1 MTGADNLIIKGEFSI
16 DEAGTVT
23 GIAWPFDTVDTQG
36 DRIEKGAFKFA
47 ADVPMFMEHQEG
59 AIGIWD
65 SFKETDAGLEVT
77 GRLFLESSRAARA
90 AYDKLRK
97 GLIDGLSV
105 SGIVTA
111 ARMIADGVRSITD
124 TRILEISLCRRPV
137 NPGAR
142 VTIVKSLN
150 EEENMKPEEIQN
162 EPETNSDPVATPDE
176 LKLLK
181 ARMDAI
187 EAKASRLRGVNN
199 NNASADNDNEE
210 VKAFFDGLRS
220 TGIQKALTTAT
231 GASLIPSALMNKVI
245 VKLMAQSPVR
255 RFANVITV
263 EGPSIEVPSLV
274 TDVTIGEVTE
284 TSPRPESSPE
294 FGSKFLRVFE
304 SSVIVPITRQM
315 LEDSAVMLES
325 FFVNRL
331 AQGYAE
337 KEQSQFIGGNGT
349 TQAEGILTAAEVQ
362 APITTASSTAFTADE
377 LIELFYSLK
386 SAYRDNGV
394 WLMHSKSLAKLRQLT
409 DASGTHIWQ
418 SSLAAGQPDLLLGR
432 PVFAADHMP
441 NPVAGATPIVFGDIG
456 EAYTIVDRVRP
467 SIEWDYQTGFSTG
480 LVKGNTRARFGG
492 GVVNGEAIVKLKM
505 KA

>member
-16 DEAGTVT
+16 DDAGTVT
-23 GIAWPFDTVDTQG
+23 GIAWPFDTVDTEG
-36 DRIEKGAFKFA
+36 DSIEKGAFEFA
-47 ADVPMFMEHQEG
+47 ADVPMVMEHQDG
-59 AIGIWD
+59 AVIGIWK
-65 SFKETDAGLEVT
+65 SFKETDTGLEVT
-77 GRLFLESSRAARA
+77 GRLFLEAIGPARD
-90 AYDKLRK
+90 AYRKLQK
-97 GLIDGLSV
+97 GAITGLSV
-105 SGIVTA
+105 KGEITG
-111 ARMIADGVRSITD
+111 ARKLANGTRSITGVN
-124 TRILEISLCRRPV
+124 IHEISLCRRPV

-142 VTIVKSLN
+142 VTIVKSSDK
-150 EEENMKPEEIQN
+150 ETHMEPETIN
-162 EPETNSDPVATPDE
+162 EPEVKNDPVATPDE

-199 NNASADNDNEE
+199 NNPSADNDNEE
-210 VKAFFDGLRS
+210 VKAFFDSLRN
-220 TGIQKALTTAT
+220 TGIQKALSTAT
-231 GASLIPSALMNKVI
+231 GAALIPNALMNKVI

-349 TQAEGILTAAEVQ
+349 TQAEGILTATEVL

-377 LIELFYSLK
+377 LIELFYALK

-394 WLMHSKSLAKLRQLT
+394 WLMNSKSLAKLRQLT

-467 SIEWDYQTGFSTG
+467 DIEWDYLTGFSIG